1 MWEEDLNLVRT
12 GYDTLNG
19 KTLKKQNGYKTKKPP
34 KIGRFLLVHKDSN
47 LERLHQKQ

>member
-1 MWEEDLNLVRT
+1 MWGKDLNLIRT
-12 GYDTLNG
+12 GYNCLNN
-19 KTLKKQNGYKTKKPP
+19 KHLKPNGYKTKKPP